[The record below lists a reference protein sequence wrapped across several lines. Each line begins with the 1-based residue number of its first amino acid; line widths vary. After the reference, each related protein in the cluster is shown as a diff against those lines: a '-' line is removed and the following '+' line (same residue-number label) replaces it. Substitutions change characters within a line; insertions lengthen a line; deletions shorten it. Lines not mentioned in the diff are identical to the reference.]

1 MNNFEFP
8 DALATG
14 LAEFLPLKPIK
25 KSPRLYQYPIEGP
38 VIEMKKKILLAED
51 NLADVE
57 LVRISVNEVGKPVDL
72 IHVGDGGDMI
82 EYLSSLLLQE
92 NLSTVGIAA
101 ILLDLNMHR
110 VSGIDVLKY
119 INLHPKL
126 KKIPVIVFTTS
137 SSKSDINL
145 CYDLGAKAFVC
156 KPLDIFEFNDTIK
169 AIMDFWVG
177 INMLN

>member
-1 MNNFEFP
+1 MNSHLYE
-8 DALATG
+8 
-14 LAEFLPLKPIK
+14 LAEFLPNKPIK
-25 KSPRLYQYPIEGP
+25 ITPVLYQYPIEGP
-38 VIEMKKKILLAED
+38 VKDMKKKILLAED

-57 LVRISVNEVGKPVDL
+57 LVRISINEVGIAVDL
-72 IHVGDGGDMI
+72 IHVGDGGEMI
-82 EYLSSLLLQE
+82 EYLENNSL
-92 NLSTVGIAA
+92 NGVAA

-110 VSGIDVLKY
+110 VSGIDVLKH
-119 INLHPKL
+119 IHTHQEL

-169 AIMDFWVG
+169 AIVDFWVG
-177 INMLN
+177 INMLPPIT